1 MKKNN
6 FKIVKIDKSKN
17 LFNYEK
23 KILINELILDLKLG
37 YYDFEKEKAQKVKFS
52 LEIDYQDKKPSND
65 KDIKSIVNYGTIVKF
80 ITKLIKKK
88 HYNFLETLAEAVF
101 DELFKDKRI
110 AKIMLKIEKLEI
122 LKQCSSVGI
131 QITKKEVM
139 ISSEIGK
146 EVIKKELPLIPKL
159 PGVYRMLNDKGDIL
173 YVGKAK
179 NLPNRLKSYVSE
191 KNHIIRTERMLS
203 QTRKLEITTTSNESE
218 ALLLE
223 ANLIKKYKP
232 KFNILLRDDKSFPF
246 IFIGNKDKWPQIK
259 RHRGK
264 KTKKGFYF
272 GPFASAG
279 SANWTIKMIQKI
291 FHLRVCDDT
300 VFKNR
305 ERPCILYQIKRCS
318 GPCVGYIEKNEY
330 KKTVDD
336 AIEFVSGKSRKIQ
349 KSLSDQMEKA
359 SDNLDFEKAGI
370 LRDRIKSLN
379 IIQSS
384 QRINEANLIEADV
397 IAGYKESGKTCIQVF
412 FYRSKQNWGNQA
424 FFPKHD
430 PDEKLSDILNSFVS
444 QFYENK
450 SVPSSIILSEEIK
463 EKILIEKTLS
473 QKEEKQIDISIAK
486 KGSKLKVINQAIK
499 NAKDSLTRKLYE
511 SQNNRELFDAV
522 ANKFNLET
530 NINLIEVYDNS
541 HIQGTNSVGALIAYG
556 DEGFIKKRYR
566 KFNIKIQKNEQDDY
580 GMMREVLNRRFKRA
594 IQEKDNYLTFPDLV
608 LIDGGKGQYSVARET
623 LNELGLH
630 DLPIVAIAK
639 GKQRNSGNETFF
651 HNGKEFKFIK
661 NDPTLFFLQRI
672 RDESHRFAISAH
684 RAKRKKGISKSLLDQ
699 IEGIGSIRKRALLN
713 HFGSARAVESASLD
727 EIKSVEGVEA
737 KVAKKIYNFFH
748 E

>member
-1 MKKNN
+1 MK
-6 FKIVKIDKSKN
+6 
-17 LFNYEK
+17 
-23 KILINELILDLKLG
+23 
-37 YYDFEKEKAQKVKFS
+37 
-52 LEIDYQDKKPSND
+52 
-65 KDIKSIVNYGTIVKF
+65 
-80 ITKLIKKK
+80 
-88 HYNFLETLAEAVF
+88 
-101 DELFKDKRI
+101 
-110 AKIMLKIEKLEI
+110 
-122 LKQCSSVGI
+122 SSD
-131 QITKKEVM
+131 
-139 ISSEIGK
+139 IGK

-159 PGVYRMLNDKGDIL
+159 PGVYRMLNSKNEIL
-173 YVGKAK
+173 YIGKAK
-179 NLPNRLKSYVSE
+179 NLPNRLKSYISE
-191 KNHIIRTERMLS
+191 KNQIIRTERMLS
-203 QTRKLEITTTSNESE
+203 QTKRLEITTTSNESE

-232 KFNILLRDDKSFPF
+232 RFNILLRDDKSFPF
-246 IFIGNKDKWPQIK
+246 IFIGNEDKWPQIK

-264 KTKKGFYF
+264 KDKKGFFF

-318 GPCVGYIEKNEY
+318 GPCVGYIKEKNY
-330 KKTVDD
+330 KQTVDD
-336 AIEFVSGKSRKIQ
+336 AIEFVSGKSRRIQ
-349 KSLSDQMEKA
+349 KNLSSQMEKA
-359 SDNLDFEKAGI
+359 SEDLDFERASI

-424 FFPKHD
+424 FYPKHD
-430 PDEKLSDILNSFVS
+430 PDENLKEILNSFVS

-450 SVPSSIILSEEIK
+450 SVPSSIILSEEIR
-463 EKILIEKTLS
+463 EKALIEKTLS
-473 QKEEKQIDISIAK
+473 KKENKQINISIAK
-486 KGSKLKVINQAIK
+486 KGSKLKVVNQAIK
-499 NAKDSLTRKLYE
+499 NAKDSLNRKLYE
-511 SQNNRELFDAV
+511 SQNNKEVFESVAKKFD
-522 ANKFNLET
+522 LET

-541 HIQGTNSVGALIAYG
+541 HIQGTNSVGALISYG
-556 DEGFIKKRYR
+556 EEGFIKKRYR
-566 KFNIKIQKNEQDDY
+566 KFNIKIQKNKQDDF
-580 GMMREVLNRRFKRA
+580 GMMKEVLNRRFKKA
-594 IQEKDNYLTFPDLV
+594 IQEKDNFLTFPDLV
-608 LIDGGKGQYSVARET
+608 LVDGGKGQYSAAREC

-630 DLPIVAIAK
+630 DIPVIAIAK
-639 GKQRNSGNETFF
+639 GKFRNSGNETFF
-651 HNGKEFKFIK
+651 HNGKEFKFAK

-684 RAKRKKGISKSLLDQ
+684 RAKRKKGMSQSLLDQ
-699 IEGIGSIRKRALLN
+699 IDGIGSIRKRALLN

-727 EIKSVEGVEA
+727 EIQSVEGVEE
-737 KVAKKIYNFFH
+737 KVAKKIYNYFH

>member
-1 MKKNN
+1 MGY
-6 FKIVKIDKSKN
+6 KS
-17 LFNYEK
+17 
-23 KILINELILDLKLG
+23 
-37 YYDFEKEKAQKVKFS
+37 Q
-52 LEIDYQDKKPSND
+52 
-65 KDIKSIVNYGTIVKF
+65 
-80 ITKLIKKK
+80 
-88 HYNFLETLAEAVF
+88 
-101 DELFKDKRI
+101 
-110 AKIMLKIEKLEI
+110 
-122 LKQCSSVGI
+122 
-131 QITKKEVM
+131 KKEVM

-146 EVIKKELPLIPKL
+146 EIIKKELPLIPKL
-159 PGVYRMLNDKGDIL
+159 PGVYKMLSDKDQIL

-203 QTRKLEITTTSNESE
+203 QTRKIEITTTSNESE

-223 ANLIKKYKP
+223 ANLIKKHKP

-246 IFIGNKDKWPQIK
+246 IFIGNKDKWSQIK

-264 KTKKGFYF
+264 KTKEGFYF

-318 GPCVGYIEKNEY
+318 GPCVGYIDESEY
-330 KKTVDD
+330 KRTVDD

-349 KSLSDQMEKA
+349 KNLSDQMEKA
-359 SDNLDFEKAGI
+359 SESLDFEKAGI

-384 QRINEANLIEADV
+384 QRINEANLVEADV
-397 IAGYKESGKTCIQVF
+397 IAAYKESGQTCIQVF

-430 PDEKLSDILNSFVS
+430 PDENLGNILNSFVS

-450 SVPSSIILSEEIK
+450 SVPSSIILSQEIK
-463 EKILIEKTLS
+463 EKILIEQTLS
-473 QKEEKQIDISIAK
+473 QKEGKQVNISVAK

-499 NAKDSLTRKLYE
+499 NAKDSLNRKLHE
-511 SQNNRELFDAV
+511 TQNNRELFESVV
-522 ANKFNLET
+522 AKFNLET

-541 HIQGTNSVGALIAYG
+541 HIQGTNSVGALISYG

-566 KFNIKIQKNEQDDY
+566 KFNIKMKKNEQDDY
-580 GMMREVLNRRFKRA
+580 GMMKEVLTRRFKKA
-594 IQEKDNYLTFPDLV
+594 VQEKEGHLSFPDLIFV
-608 LIDGGKGQYSVARET
+608 DGGKGQYSVARET

-630 DLPIVAIAK
+630 DIPLIAIAK
-639 GKQRNSGNETFF
+639 GKFRNSGNETFF
-651 HNGKEFKFIK
+651 HNGKEYKFSK

-672 RDESHRFAISAH
+672 RDESHRFAIGAH
-684 RAKRKKGISKSLLDQ
+684 RARRKKGISKSLLDQ

-727 EIKSVEGVEA
+727 EIKSVEGVEE

>member
-1 MKKNN
+1 
-6 FKIVKIDKSKN
+6 
-17 LFNYEK
+17 
-23 KILINELILDLKLG
+23 
-37 YYDFEKEKAQKVKFS
+37 
-52 LEIDYQDKKPSND
+52 
-65 KDIKSIVNYGTIVKF
+65 
-80 ITKLIKKK
+80 
-88 HYNFLETLAEAVF
+88 
-101 DELFKDKRI
+101 
-110 AKIMLKIEKLEI
+110 
-122 LKQCSSVGI
+122 
-131 QITKKEVM
+131 M

-159 PGVYRMLNDKGDIL
+159 PGVYRMLNDKGEIL

-179 NLPNRLKSYVSE
+179 NLPNRLKSYIAE

-203 QTRKLEITTTSNESE
+203 QTKKLEITTTSNESE

-223 ANLIKKYKP
+223 ANLIKKHKP

-246 IFIGNKDKWPQIK
+246 IFIGNKDVWPQIR

-264 KTKKGFYF
+264 KTKEGFYF

-318 GPCVGYIEKNEY
+318 GPCVGYVEKEDY

-359 SDNLDFEKAGI
+359 SEDLDFEKAVI

-430 PDEKLSDILNSFVS
+430 PDESLSNILNSFVS

-450 SVPSSIILSEEIK
+450 SVPSSIIISEEIK
-463 EKILIEKTLS
+463 EKNLIEKTLS
-473 QKEEKQIDISIAK
+473 KKEGKQVNLSVAK

-499 NAKDSLTRKLYE
+499 NAKESLNRKLYE
-511 SQNNRELFDAV
+511 SQNNRELFDSV
-522 ANKFNLET
+522 ASKFNLET
-530 NINLIEVYDNS
+530 NINLVEVYDNS
-541 HIQGTNSVGALIAYG
+541 HIQGTNSVGALIAFG
-556 DEGFIKKRYR
+556 EEGFIKKRYR
-566 KFNIKIQKNEQDDY
+566 KFNIKSKKNEQDDY
-580 GMMREVLNRRFKRA
+580 GMMREVLSRRFKRA

-608 LIDGGKGQYSVARET
+608 IVDGGKGQYSVARDS

-630 DLPIVAIAK
+630 EIPIIAIAK
-639 GKQRNSGNETFF
+639 GKFRNSGNETFF
-651 HNGKEFKFIK
+651 HNGKEYKFNK

-684 RAKRKKGISKSLLDQ
+684 RAKRKRGISKSLLDQ

-727 EIKSVEGVEA
+727 EIKSVEGVEE

>member
-1 MKKNN
+1 
-6 FKIVKIDKSKN
+6 
-17 LFNYEK
+17 
-23 KILINELILDLKLG
+23 
-37 YYDFEKEKAQKVKFS
+37 
-52 LEIDYQDKKPSND
+52 
-65 KDIKSIVNYGTIVKF
+65 
-80 ITKLIKKK
+80 
-88 HYNFLETLAEAVF
+88 
-101 DELFKDKRI
+101 
-110 AKIMLKIEKLEI
+110 
-122 LKQCSSVGI
+122 
-131 QITKKEVM
+131 M
-139 ISSEIGK
+139 ISSEVGK
-146 EVIKKELPLIPKL
+146 EVIKKELTLIPKL
-159 PGVYRMLNDKGDIL
+159 PGVYRMLNEKGDIL

-179 NLPNRLKSYVSE
+179 NLPNRLKSYIAE

-223 ANLIKKYKP
+223 ANLIKKHKP

-246 IFIGNKDKWPQIK
+246 IFIGNKDQWPQIK

-264 KTKKGFYF
+264 KTKEGFYF

-318 GPCVGYIEKNEY
+318 GPCVGYVEKDDY

-349 KSLSDQMEKA
+349 KNLSNEMEKA
-359 SDNLDFEKAGI
+359 SNDLDFEKAVI

-430 PDEKLSDILNSFVS
+430 PDEKLNNILNSFVS

-450 SVPSSIILSEEIK
+450 SVPTSIILSEEIK
-463 EKILIEKTLS
+463 EKKLIEQTLS
-473 QKEEKQIDISIAK
+473 QKEEKQVNISVAK
-486 KGSKLKVINQAIK
+486 KGSKLKVIHQAIK
-499 NAKDSLTRKLYE
+499 NAKDSLNRKLYE

-530 NINLIEVYDNS
+530 SINLIEVYDNS

-566 KFNIKIQKNEQDDY
+566 KFNIKVQKNEQDDY

-608 LIDGGKGQYSVARET
+608 LVDGGKGQYSVARET

-639 GKQRNSGNETFF
+639 GKFRNSGNETFF
-651 HNGKEFKFIK
+651 HNGKEYKFIK

-684 RAKRKKGISKSLLDQ
+684 RAKRKKGINKSLLDQ

>member
-1 MKKNN
+1 
-6 FKIVKIDKSKN
+6 
-17 LFNYEK
+17 
-23 KILINELILDLKLG
+23 
-37 YYDFEKEKAQKVKFS
+37 
-52 LEIDYQDKKPSND
+52 
-65 KDIKSIVNYGTIVKF
+65 
-80 ITKLIKKK
+80 
-88 HYNFLETLAEAVF
+88 
-101 DELFKDKRI
+101 
-110 AKIMLKIEKLEI
+110 
-122 LKQCSSVGI
+122 
-131 QITKKEVM
+131 M

-146 EVIKKELPLIPKL
+146 EVIKKELALIPKL
-159 PGVYRMLNDKGDIL
+159 PGVYKMINSKNEIL

-203 QTRKLEITTTSNESE
+203 QTKKIEITTTSNESE

-223 ANLIKKYKP
+223 ANLIKKHKP

-246 IFIGNKDKWPQIK
+246 IFIGKEDKWPQIK

-264 KTKKGFYF
+264 KEKKGFFF
-272 GPFASAG
+272 GPFASSG

-318 GPCVGYIEKNEY
+318 APCVGFIEEKDY
-330 KKTVDD
+330 KQSVDD

-349 KSLSDQMEKA
+349 KNLSQQMEKA
-359 SDNLDFEKAGI
+359 SEELDFEKATI

-384 QRINEANLIEADV
+384 QRVNEANLVEADV

-424 FFPKHD
+424 FYPKHD
-430 PDEKLSDILNSFVS
+430 AEENLSEILNSFVS

-450 SVPSSIILSEEIK
+450 SVPTSIILSENIR
-463 EKILIEKTLS
+463 EKDLIEKTLS
-473 QKEEKQIDISIAK
+473 KKEDKQINISVAK

-499 NAKDSLTRKLYE
+499 NAKDSLSRKLYE
-511 SQNNRELFDAV
+511 SQNNKELFESV
-522 ANKFNLET
+522 AKKFNLET

-541 HIQGTNSVGALIAYG
+541 HIQGTNSVGALITYG
-556 DEGFIKKRYR
+556 EEGFIKKRYR
-566 KFNIKIQKNEQDDY
+566 KFNIKIRENSQDDY
-580 GMMREVLNRRFKRA
+580 GMIKEVLERRFKRA
-594 IQEKDNYLTFPDLV
+594 LQEKDNYLTFPDLV
-608 LIDGGKGQYSVARET
+608 LIDGGKGQYSSARSS

-630 DLPIVAIAK
+630 DIPVIAIAK
-639 GKQRNSGNETFF
+639 GKLRNSGNEVFF
-651 HNGKEFKFIK
+651 HNGKELKFEK

-672 RDESHRFAISAH
+672 RDEAHRFAVSAH
-684 RAKRKKGISKSLLDQ
+684 RAKRKKGMTSSLLDQ

-727 EIKSVEGVEA
+727 EIQSVDGVEE

>member
-1 MKKNN
+1 MGY
-6 FKIVKIDKSKN
+6 KS
-17 LFNYEK
+17 
-23 KILINELILDLKLG
+23 
-37 YYDFEKEKAQKVKFS
+37 Q
-52 LEIDYQDKKPSND
+52 
-65 KDIKSIVNYGTIVKF
+65 
-80 ITKLIKKK
+80 
-88 HYNFLETLAEAVF
+88 
-101 DELFKDKRI
+101 
-110 AKIMLKIEKLEI
+110 
-122 LKQCSSVGI
+122 
-131 QITKKEVM
+131 KKEVM

-146 EVIKKELPLIPKL
+146 EIIKKELPLIPKL
-159 PGVYRMLNDKGDIL
+159 PGVYKMLSDKDQIL

-203 QTRKLEITTTSNESE
+203 QTRKIEITTTSNESE

-223 ANLIKKYKP
+223 ANLIKKHKP

-246 IFIGNKDKWPQIK
+246 IFIGNKDKWSQIK

-264 KTKKGFYF
+264 KTKEGFYF

-318 GPCVGYIEKNEY
+318 GPCVGYIDESEY
-330 KKTVDD
+330 KRTVDD

-349 KSLSDQMEKA
+349 KNLSDQMEKA
-359 SDNLDFEKAGI
+359 SESLDFEKAGI

-384 QRINEANLIEADV
+384 QRINEANLVEADV
-397 IAGYKESGKTCIQVF
+397 IAAYKESGQTCIQVF

-430 PDEKLSDILNSFVS
+430 PDENLGNILNSFVS

-450 SVPSSIILSEEIK
+450 SVPSSIILSQEIK
-463 EKILIEKTLS
+463 EKILIEQTLS
-473 QKEEKQIDISIAK
+473 QKEGKQVNISVAK

-499 NAKDSLTRKLYE
+499 NAKDSLNRKLHE
-511 SQNNRELFDAV
+511 TQNNRELFESVV
-522 ANKFNLET
+522 AKFNLET
-530 NINLIEVYDNS
+530 NINLIEFYYNS
-541 HIQGTNSVGALIAYG
+541 HIQVTNSVGALISYG

-566 KFNIKIQKNEQDDY
+566 KFNIKMKKNEQDDY
-580 GMMREVLNRRFKRA
+580 GMMKEVLTRRFKKA
-594 IQEKDNYLTFPDLV
+594 VQEKEGHLSFPDLIFV
-608 LIDGGKGQYSVARET
+608 DGGKGQYSVARET

-630 DLPIVAIAK
+630 DIPLIAIAK
-639 GKQRNSGNETFF
+639 GKFRNSGNETFF
-651 HNGKEFKFIK
+651 HNGKEYKFSK

-684 RAKRKKGISKSLLDQ
+684 RARRKKGISKSLLDQ

-727 EIKSVEGVEA
+727 EIKSVEGVEE

>member
-1 MKKNN
+1 MGY
-6 FKIVKIDKSKN
+6 KS
-17 LFNYEK
+17 
-23 KILINELILDLKLG
+23 
-37 YYDFEKEKAQKVKFS
+37 Q
-52 LEIDYQDKKPSND
+52 
-65 KDIKSIVNYGTIVKF
+65 
-80 ITKLIKKK
+80 
-88 HYNFLETLAEAVF
+88 
-101 DELFKDKRI
+101 
-110 AKIMLKIEKLEI
+110 
-122 LKQCSSVGI
+122 
-131 QITKKEVM
+131 KKEVM

-146 EVIKKELPLIPKL
+146 EIIKKELPLIPKL
-159 PGVYRMLNDKGDIL
+159 PGVYKMLSDKDQIL

-203 QTRKLEITTTSNESE
+203 QTRKIEITTTSNESE

-223 ANLIKKYKP
+223 ANLIKKHKP

-246 IFIGNKDKWPQIK
+246 IFIGNKDKWSQIK

-264 KTKKGFYF
+264 KTKEGFYF

-318 GPCVGYIEKNEY
+318 GPCVGYIDESEY
-330 KKTVDD
+330 KRTVDD

-349 KSLSDQMEKA
+349 KNLSDQMEKA
-359 SDNLDFEKAGI
+359 SESLDFEKAGI

-384 QRINEANLIEADV
+384 QRINEANLVEADV
-397 IAGYKESGKTCIQVF
+397 IGAYKESGQTCIQVF

-430 PDEKLSDILNSFVS
+430 PDENLGNILNSFVS

-450 SVPSSIILSEEIK
+450 SVPSSIILSQEIK
-463 EKILIEKTLS
+463 EKILIEQTLS
-473 QKEEKQIDISIAK
+473 QKEGKQVNISVAK

-499 NAKDSLTRKLYE
+499 NAKDSLNRKLHE
-511 SQNNRELFDAV
+511 TQNNRELFESVV
-522 ANKFNLET
+522 AKFNLET

-541 HIQGTNSVGALIAYG
+541 HIQGTNSVGALISYG

-566 KFNIKIQKNEQDDY
+566 KFNIKMKKNEQDDY
-580 GMMREVLNRRFKRA
+580 GMMKEVLTRRFKKA
-594 IQEKDNYLTFPDLV
+594 VQEKEGHLSFPDLIFV
-608 LIDGGKGQYSVARET
+608 DGGKGQYSVARET

-630 DLPIVAIAK
+630 DIPLIAIAK
-639 GKQRNSGNETFF
+639 GKFRNSGNETFF
-651 HNGKEFKFIK
+651 HNGKEYKFSK

-684 RAKRKKGISKSLLDQ
+684 RARRKKGISKSLLDQ

-727 EIKSVEGVEA
+727 EIKSVEGVEE

>member
-1 MKKNN
+1 
-6 FKIVKIDKSKN
+6 
-17 LFNYEK
+17 
-23 KILINELILDLKLG
+23 
-37 YYDFEKEKAQKVKFS
+37 
-52 LEIDYQDKKPSND
+52 
-65 KDIKSIVNYGTIVKF
+65 
-80 ITKLIKKK
+80 
-88 HYNFLETLAEAVF
+88 
-101 DELFKDKRI
+101 
-110 AKIMLKIEKLEI
+110 
-122 LKQCSSVGI
+122 
-131 QITKKEVM
+131 
-139 ISSEIGK
+139 
-146 EVIKKELPLIPKL
+146 
-159 PGVYRMLNDKGDIL
+159 MLNDKEQIL

-203 QTRKLEITTTSNESE
+203 QTKKIEITTTSNESE

-223 ANLIKKYKP
+223 ANLIKKHKP

-246 IFIGNKDKWPQIK
+246 IFIGNKEKWSQIK

-264 KTKKGFYF
+264 KIKEGFYF

-305 ERPCILYQIKRCS
+305 KRPCILYQIKRCS
-318 GPCVGYIEKNEY
+318 GPCVGYIDINEY

-349 KSLSDQMEKA
+349 KNLSNQMEKA
-359 SDNLDFEKAGI
+359 SESLDFEKAGI

-384 QRINEANLIEADV
+384 QRINEANLVEADV
-397 IAGYKESGKTCIQVF
+397 IAAYKESGQTCVQVF

-430 PDEKLSDILNSFVS
+430 PDENLSNILNSFVS

-450 SVPSSIILSEEIK
+450 SVPSSIILSQEIK
-463 EKILIEKTLS
+463 EKILIEQTLS
-473 QKEEKQIDISIAK
+473 QKEGKQVNISVAK

-499 NAKDSLTRKLYE
+499 NAKDGLNRKLYE
-511 SQNNRELFDAV
+511 TQNNRELFESV
-522 ANKFNLET
+522 ISKFNLET
-530 NINLIEVYDNS
+530 NISLIEVYDNS
-541 HIQGTNSVGALIAYG
+541 HIQGTDSVGALISYG
-556 DEGFIKKRYR
+556 EDGFIKKRYR
-566 KFNIKIQKNEQDDY
+566 KFNIKMKKNEQDDY
-580 GMMREVLNRRFKRA
+580 GMMREVFTRRFKRA
-594 IQEKDNYLTFPDLV
+594 VQEKEGHLSFPDLIFV
-608 LIDGGKGQYSVARET
+608 DGGKGQYSVARET

-630 DLPIVAIAK
+630 DIPLIAIAK
-639 GKQRNSGNETFF
+639 GKFRNSGNETFF
-651 HNGKEFKFIK
+651 HNGKEYKFSK

-699 IEGIGSIRKRALLN
+699 IEGIGSIRKRSLLN

-727 EIKSVEGVEA
+727 EIKSVEGVEE